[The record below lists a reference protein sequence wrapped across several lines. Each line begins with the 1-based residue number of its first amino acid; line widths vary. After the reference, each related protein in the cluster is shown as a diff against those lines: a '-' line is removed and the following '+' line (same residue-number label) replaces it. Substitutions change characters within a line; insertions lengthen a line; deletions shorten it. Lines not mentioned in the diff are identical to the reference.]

1 MWATL
6 FLYVTAIVWA
16 GYGIYCFLQP
26 QMLGEIAGVAASN
39 VTGATELRAMYGGAQ
54 FGIGVMA
61 FFGAR
66 ELRLQRPTLLGLAC
80 IYGGLGISRAVA
92 ALLGHDAT
100 AYTLGAG
107 TFEILSLLIC
117 VALLRRIER

>member
-6 FLYVTAIVWA
+6 FLYVTAIAWA

-26 QMLGEIAGVAASN
+26 QILGSLAGLAATN

-54 FGIGVMA
+54 FGIGLMTL
-61 FFGAR
+61 FGAR

-80 IYGGLGISRAVA
+80 IYGGLGISRAIA
-92 ALLGHDAT
+92 ALLGHDVSV
-100 AYTLGAG
+100 YTLGAA
-107 TFEILSLLIC
+107 TFEITSLLIC